1 MVPRR
6 RTSPAPAPDDG
17 TVRRRV
23 TVRVAAVAASVALLL
38 AGAAQVAA
46 APVGSTPAP
55 SWRVDGRVYASVVV
69 GNTVVVGGSFT
80 TATSPSGERVPRRNL
95 AAFRLDTGELLRG
108 WRADAG
114 SLVRALD
121 HDGTW
126 LYVGGAFG
134 RVGGVPASRTARVR
148 LADGWVDP
156 AFRATADQPVRAI
169 DVRDGVLWIGGRF
182 LTVNGQ
188 PRQRVAKLD
197 PVTGQVD
204 PTFRTQVDGDVWGL
218 AKNPV
223 SDTLY
228 VSGPFGRA
236 GGASRV
242 GVAALDATT
251 GAARSTVFAS
261 SSRPT
266 LGLAVN
272 DAGTRLF
279 GAGGAGANTMSAW
292 GTSTGARQWRHVVM
306 GDVQAVTHHRGTVY
320 FGFHDG
326 HQGNTRVKV
335 LAADEATGVLDPG
348 FRPQISSFWGVFAVA
363 ASDAGVVV
371 GGEFTSVSG
380 VPAQGWAR
388 FLVPSATR

>member
-1 MVPRR
+1 MRR
-6 RTSPAPAPDDG
+6 RLRAVVP
-17 TVRRRV
+17 
-23 TVRVAAVAASVALLL
+23 VAAVAALLL
-38 AGAAQVAA
+38 LGPALVAPAAA
-46 APVGSTPAP
+46 APVGSTPVP

-108 WRADAG
+108 WQADAG
-114 SLVRALD
+114 ALVRALD

-134 RVGGVPASRTARVR
+134 RVGGVAASRMARVR
-148 LADGWVDP
+148 LADGRVDP
-156 AFRATADQPVRAI
+156 QFRATVDQPVRAV
-169 DVRDGVLWIGGRF
+169 DVRDGALWIGGRF

-188 PRQRVAKLD
+188 ARQRVAKLD
-197 PVTGQVD
+197 PVTGRVD
-204 PTFRTQVDGDVWGL
+204 PTFRAQVDNDVWGL
-218 AKNPV
+218 VKNPA

-228 VSGPFGRA
+228 LSGPFGRV
-236 GGASRV
+236 GGASRT
-242 GVAALDATT
+242 GVAAVDATT
-251 GAARSTVFAS
+251 GAVRPTVFAS

-272 DAGTRLF
+272 EAGTRLF
-279 GAGGAGANTMSAW
+279 GAGGSGANTMSAW
-292 GTSTGARQWRHVVM
+292 STSSGARQWRHVVM
-306 GDVQAVTHHRGTVY
+306 GDVQAVLHHRGTVY

-326 HQGNTRVKV
+326 HQGNTRIKV
-335 LAADEATGVLDPG
+335 LAADEATGALDPG
-348 FRPQISSFWGVFAVA
+348 FRPQISSFWGVFALA

-388 FLVPSATR
+388 FLVQPTSR